1 MRKMAAILIS
11 VMCLAGCEKS
21 GQLENSLKFYNYNQ
35 IREVCI
41 DGVIY
46 LIYDSDKE
54 GGITPKINAE
64 HYPYTCPKLKH

>member
-1 MRKMAAILIS
+1 MRIAILIS
-11 VMCLAGCEKS
+11 LMCLAGCDVAASANK
-21 GQLENSLKFYNYNQ
+21 LTKTYYYNH

-46 LIYDSDKE
+46 LVYNSQYA

-64 HYPYTCPKLKH
+64 HYPYTCPTVEK

>member
-11 VMCLAGCEKS
+11 VMCLAGCDVAAQS
-21 GQLENSLKFYNYNQ
+21 GLASHDFHR

-46 LIYDSDKE
+46 LVYSGHKE

-64 HYPYTCPKLKH
+64 HFPYTCPKLKQ